1 MQRCFCILSLL
12 IFAISLADSYSRA
25 GQSAEVNL
33 PVIRPTEF
41 PKVGKFEVLC
51 GDFHMHTVN
60 SDGRL
65 TTRERVE
72 ESARMGYHIIAITDH
87 RTTRGYT
94 IAKHVGEQ
102 LGLIV
107 LRGIETGIKGAEH
120 INAIGFSSQ
129 YEPTDSHS
137 WSEVPNADTVY
148 YRDELR
154 EITDFGGFVI
164 YNHPHVG
171 FREPVEWG
179 VQEGLIQGIEVKND
193 VVGGGWNTIA
203 WNGRHCYPD
212 AFDYALKHNLTIF
225 ANTDAHVQRNANP
238 AVTLV
243 FTEARTPEAV
253 MAALRARRTVAWF
266 DGVLWGRKE
275 ILTDLIRACVNVSLS
290 TGKEGKTFLNIE
302 NQSPVAFT
310 AVINGASAEP
320 VEIPAYQAISIP
332 TNTDG
337 NTVRIRW
344 TNIWISPTENLEIT
358 HPLAKSR

>member
-41 PKVGKFEVLC
+41 PKVGKYEVLC
-51 GDFHMHTVN
+51 GDFHMHTIN
-60 SDGRL
+60 SDGKL

-137 WSEVPNADTVY
+137 WSEVPNGDTVY

-154 EITDFGGFVI
+154 EIADCGGFVI

-179 VQEGLIQGIEVKND
+179 VREGIIQGIEVKND
-193 VVGGGWNTIA
+193 VVGEGWNTIA
-203 WNGRHCYPD
+203 WNGRHCYPN
-212 AFDYALKHNLTIF
+212 AFDYAIKHNLTIF
-225 ANTDAHVQRNANP
+225 ANTDAHAQRNANP

-243 FTEARTPEAV
+243 FAKARTPEAV
-253 MAALRARRTVAWF
+253 IEALRSRRTVAWF

-275 ILTDLIRACVNVSLS
+275 ILTDLIHACAKVSLS
-290 TGKEGKTFLNIE
+290 GSQDGKSLLSIE
-302 NQSPVAFT
+302 NKSPVTLMA
-310 AVINGASAEP
+310 AIDGVASES
-320 VEIPAYQAISIP
+320 VEVPAYQAVSVP
-332 TNTDG
+332 STTDS
-337 NTVRIRW
+337 NKVRIRW
-344 TNIWISPTENLEIT
+344 TNVWISPTENLEST
-358 HPLAKSR
+358 HAFAKSR